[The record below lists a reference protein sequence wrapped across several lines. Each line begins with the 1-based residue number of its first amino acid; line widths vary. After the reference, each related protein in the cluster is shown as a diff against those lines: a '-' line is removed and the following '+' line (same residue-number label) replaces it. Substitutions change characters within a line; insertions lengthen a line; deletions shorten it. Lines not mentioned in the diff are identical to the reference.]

1 MPQETNLNV
10 NPYFDDFDKNKNY
23 YRVLFK
29 PGSPVQAR
37 ELSTLQSIL
46 QNQIEQFGTHFFK
59 EGSKVIPGNLSYD
72 NNFTCVQVEDAF
84 LGIPVSLYLNQLV
97 GLRITGA
104 RSGVTATI
112 KKILSKEDSDRGNIT
127 LYIKYEK
134 SGGDFTTEKFS
145 DGESL
150 SASKDIVYG
159 ASVIAA
165 NEPFANTLAFGATAT
180 GSAMSIGEGVYF
192 IRGTFAQ
199 VQSETL
205 VLNQYNN
212 VPSYRIGFDVQEDF
226 ISADEDTSL
235 NDNAAGFT
243 NFAAPGADRLRI
255 VISLMKK
262 DLDDTNDQNF
272 IEIARVQQGE
282 LQTFV
287 KETQYNLINDT
298 LAARTY
304 DESGDYYVKPFEVFA
319 KESLN
324 DQIGNKGIYTSEQKT
339 QSGNIPSDDLMVMQI
354 SPGKAYVKGYPIE
367 KISTGFIDVPKPRS
381 TKTIEQEAVTY
392 STGDPLFV
400 NNVFGSPSLG
410 IGTTATVSLIDR
422 RRGNNGSEIGLA
434 RLYDFKAQSGSFVN
448 ETTEYETRLFDIKTF
463 TNIKV
468 GTAITSLTASD
479 HIQGARSGATGFVKS
494 SGTNVSDF
502 SLIDVAG
509 RFVKDESILINGVQN
524 GRVITKV
531 DSFGFNDVKSLKSA
545 VGVSTFEAD
554 VVLDE
559 AVKLTNLISGNF
571 RLSNNSGNTGIITAS
586 GKNFAGIVT
595 SNSIVSYT
603 VPGETLPRF
612 NRITGVST
620 DGDEINVSGIT
631 SVTGI
636 CNGGVLDGLIPG
648 SLDVNDLVIRNTSFQ
663 VGANSLLTPVSRK
676 NIASLDVTTTNL
688 QFRKQ
693 YSDITVANGAFTS
706 PNAGTDLFFQP
717 FDEER
722 YFISYNDGRIEPL
735 KSSQVTIA
743 ADKKTV
749 SFVGLSSV
757 SGKANLFATVLK
769 SKVKNKLKRVND
781 ANVVNITR
789 STLTS
794 SGIGTNTLN
803 DGLTNSRVFGTRV
816 QDRKISLN
824 VPDVAQ
830 LLAVFESNN
839 AGDADLPAV
848 TLTAYSG
855 PSGNNSDLI
864 VGEQIIGL
872 DSNAVGLVVE
882 KPNVNTVGIVLL
894 NQNVF
899 SIGEK
904 VKASKT
910 NITAL
915 VTATTAGDRNITDE
929 FKLNPNQK
937 ATYYDYSFI
946 ERKKEFEPPT
956 NRLKVVF
963 KNFFVTSDDTGDFFN
978 ASSYSDDSRKI
989 IPIDRNYDVYLSDL
1003 IDIRPRVA
1011 EYNTSSTTSPFDFAS
1026 RSFSSQGDSVP
1037 DPLVPEENLI
1047 VTYDYYQPRK
1057 DRIFLDKAGDFIYV
1071 QGVPSD
1077 NPKEPQN
1084 VGDAIEV
1091 AKIELP
1097 AYLRNIDQVK
1107 MIRTKHKRFTMADIG
1122 RLEKRLESVE
1132 YYTRLSLLET
1142 DTANL
1147 NITDANGL
1155 SRFKSGFFV
1164 DNFKKHASHQ
1174 IDHPDFSASTD
1185 AKRGYLRP
1193 GHYTTCLDLI
1203 VGSRS
1208 FIGIGTTANPD
1219 LDLNYLDDIDGDNIK
1234 KTGRLLTL
1242 DYTETEMLKQIYAS
1256 RVENVNPFLIV
1267 YYSGDMTITPDS
1279 DVWMDTKRV
1288 DASITYDTSAYDSA
1302 ISQLGIDKQTGFSE
1316 VNWGAWETNW
1326 VSEEVSET
1334 YVEETVEAL
1343 GNIHPDDLPEGV
1355 QTNLQ
1360 HIANYK
1366 KVLELN
1372 GKWVPK
1378 GAGVIS
1384 GAELITKTF
1393 HQDVEINTQQSR
1405 EGIQYKVT
1413 PKISE
1418 QSLGD
1423 RTLSRD
1429 IIPYMRERNIE
1440 ITTNRMKP
1448 RTQFYVYFDNVD
1460 VTRFT
1465 TPKLLEIEM
1474 ISGVFQVGDRVHGH
1488 HPGAYHKTFNFR
1500 LAAPNHKEGPYN
1512 APTKVLTVNPYDNEA
1527 PVPNVY
1533 STSSTLLNI
1542 DTFHLATQVS
1552 QKFNG
1557 YGAVGMH
1564 LYGSSGAQAKIKSM
1578 RLITDTLGNLKC
1590 CYNIPDPND
1599 NSTPRFETGT
1609 KTLRLTTSPT
1619 NSTVAG
1625 TVTGSAEANFHAKGE
1640 LETVQEQILNIK
1652 TPQIERLGVEEQ
1664 RVLND
1669 KITRRVEGL
1678 QGETEILEIT
1688 GVQYYDPLAQTFRV
1702 DETTGVFITSVDVF
1716 MRDKDEEL
1724 PLTLQVRTVETG
1736 LPTSKILPF
1745 SVVVKDPSEVNV
1757 SEDASIPTTFTF
1769 DSPVYLTGEHEYA
1782 LVLVTPAENYNCWI
1796 SRMGEVDIST
1806 ANLPDEQQVLISQQP
1821 YLGSL
1826 FKSQNGTTWDP
1837 SQYEDMKFTI
1847 RKAVFNTS
1855 PSVGRFFNAESSD
1868 DDEGITPNLQ
1878 SNPIK
1883 TLGRKAI
1890 VGLGVTIPDT
1900 AGLIPGVKIG
1910 QFGNDEAS
1918 AQLINVAGVATVG
1931 GPNDMTIIN
1940 PGVGYTPSNGSF
1952 VYSDIPMI
1960 TETGEGSEAVG
1971 NVTVNNGEISSVT
1984 LTNGGK
1990 NYAVGDT
1997 LGIGTLGLGNGS
2009 GAVISVGLVTER
2021 NSLVITNI
2029 QGSFNTGVGT
2039 VGFNNGSAFLGLDG
2053 TTGVGTTAAGNIGS
2067 GVTISSFDVD
2077 TTEDGLHFRVDHRA
2091 HAMHAFNNLVKI
2103 SGVESDITSTKLTA
2117 DYANTS
2123 TADISVVN
2131 SSNFATFEGVGV
2143 GTTNHGYAIIG
2154 NEIISYTGV
2163 TNGAITGVTTRGID
2177 NTTPQTHDSG
2187 EEVKKY
2193 EFSGVSLR
2201 RINKTHDM
2209 NSPAVTVPNDK
2220 DLDFYHIKL
2229 DMSKNGTNRTAS
2241 GPFPAK
2247 FFSQTKRGGGLAVV
2261 ASQNVQFETITPNIQ
2276 TMTPPGT
2283 NIGARVRTVSATS
2296 IDGSEQSFVDQGFQ
2310 AVSVTGQT
2318 HFETP
2323 RMVASKL
2330 NEDRQLANLPGNK
2343 SLTLEVLMTSNSRN
2357 VSPVIDLD
2365 RVSTVLTTN
2374 RVNSPVSNFATD
2386 SRVNET
2392 GQDPCASTYVSKMVV
2407 LNNPATNI
2415 LVEFAAYRR
2424 TDSDIRVFFKTISE
2438 GSTENSLDRNFE
2450 LFPGHDNIDQNGA
2463 VINPSNNSGL
2473 PDDPVP
2479 ASVGAEFRDYSFT
2492 SRELPPF
2499 TKFQIKIDM
2508 VGTNQAQPPLI
2519 KELRAIA
2526 LA

>member
-84 LGIPVSLYLNQLV
+84 LGIPVSLYTSQLV

-112 KKILSKEDSDRGNIT
+112 KKIISKEDSDRGNIT

-150 SASKDIVYG
+150 SANKNIVYG

-212 VPSYRIGFDVQEDF
+212 TPSYRIGFDVQEDF

-262 DLDDTNDQNF
+262 ELDDTNDQNF
-272 IEIARVQQGE
+272 IEIARVQGGE

-304 DESGDYYVKPFEVFA
+304 DESGDYYVRPFEVFA

-339 QSGNIPSDDLMVMQI
+339 QQGNIPSDDLMVMQI

-422 RRGNNGSEIGLA
+422 RRGNSGSEIGLA
-434 RLYDFKAQSGSFVN
+434 RLYDFKAQSASFVN
-448 ETTEYETRLFDIKTF
+448 ETTQYETRLFDVKTF
-463 TNIKV
+463 TNVQV
-468 GTAITSLTASD
+468 GTAFTSLLAGS
-479 HIQGARSGATGFVKS
+479 HIQGARSGSTGFVRADRTNS
-494 SGTNVSDF
+494 AHFVLSDVSGKF
-502 SLIDVAG
+502 I
-509 RFVKDESILINGVQN
+509 KDESIIVNGVQN
-524 GRVITKV
+524 GRVIIKV
-531 DSFGFNDVKSLKSA
+531 DNFGFNDVKSLKSA

-554 VVLDE
+554 VVLDD
-559 AVKLTNLISGNF
+559 AIKLTNIISGNF
-571 RLSNNSGNTGIITAS
+571 RLSNTSGNTGIITAS
-586 GKNFAGIVT
+586 GKNFAGIIT
-595 SNSIVSYT
+595 SNNIVSYT

-631 SVTGI
+631 SVAGV
-636 CNGGVLDGLIPG
+636 CNGGVLDGLLPG
-648 SLDVNDLVIRNTSFQ
+648 SLDVNDLVLRNTSFQ

-693 YSDITVANGAFTS
+693 YSDITVANSAFTS

-722 YFISYNDGRIEPL
+722 YFISYNDGSIEPL

-769 SKVKNKLKRVND
+769 SKVKNKLKKLND
-781 ANVVNITR
+781 ANVINITR

-803 DGLTNSRVFGTRV
+803 DGLTNSGVFGTRV

-824 VPDVAQ
+824 VPDVVQ
-830 LLAVFESNN
+830 LLAVFESNDS
-839 AGDADLPAV
+839 GDADLPAL

-882 KPNVNTVGIVLL
+882 KPNVNTLGIVLQ

-899 SIGEK
+899 SIGER

-915 VTATTAGDRNITDE
+915 VTATTSGDRNITDE
-929 FKLNPNQK
+929 FKLSPNQK
-937 ATYYDYSFI
+937 STYYDYSFI

-956 NRLKVVF
+956 NRLKIIF
-963 KNFFVTSDDTGDFFN
+963 KNFFVTTDDTGDFFN
-978 ASSYSDDSRKI
+978 ASSYPDDSKKL
-989 IPIDRNYDVYLSDL
+989 IPIDRNYDVFVSDL
-1003 IDIRPRVA
+1003 IDIRPRVS

-1057 DRIFLDKAGDFIYV
+1057 DRIFLDKSGDFIYV

-1097 AYLRNIDQVK
+1097 AYLRSIDQVK

-1147 NITDANGL
+1147 QITDANGL
-1155 SRFKSGFFV
+1155 NRFKSGFFV

-1208 FIGIGTTANPD
+1208 FVGIGATANPN
-1219 LDLNYLDDIDGDNIK
+1219 LDINHLNDIDGDNIK

-1242 DYTETEMLKQIYAS
+1242 DYTETEMLTQIYAS

-1267 YYSGDMTITPDS
+1267 YYSGDMSINPDS

-1302 ISQLGIDKQTGFSE
+1302 IAQLGIDKQTGFSE

-1355 QTNLQ
+1355 QLNVQ
-1360 HIANYK
+1360 HVANYAMVK
-1366 KVLELN
+1366 KLN

-1378 GAGVIS
+1378 GAGVIA
-1384 GAELITKTF
+1384 GAELVTKTF

-1413 PKISE
+1413 PKVDE

-1440 ITTNRMKP
+1440 ITVNRMKP

-1465 TPKLLEIEM
+1465 TPKLLEITM
-1474 ISGVFQVGDRVHGH
+1474 TSGAAFQIGERVRGH
-1488 HPGAYHKTFNFR
+1488 HPDRSHFDFR
-1500 LAAPNHKEGPYN
+1500 CAAPNHKEGPYD

-1527 PVPNVY
+1527 PLPDVY
-1533 STSSTLLNI
+1533 STSSTILNI
-1542 DTFHLATQVS
+1542 DTFSLATQVQGS
-1552 QKFNG
+1552 FFGHVAK
-1557 YGAVGMH
+1557 GMKIF
-1564 LYGSSGAQAKIKSM
+1564 GTTSGAQA
-1578 RLITDTLGNLKC
+1578 
-1590 CYNIPDPND
+1590 
-1599 NSTPRFETGT
+1599 
-1609 KTLRLTTSPT
+1609 
-1619 NSTVAG
+1619 
-1625 TVTGSAEANFHAKGE
+1625 TVTD
-1640 LETVQEQILNIK
+1640 VMK
-1652 TPQIERLGVEEQ
+1652 TPV
-1664 RVLND
+1664 VSS
-1669 KITRRVEGL
+1669 TRKVCAR
-1678 QGETEILEIT
+1678 
-1688 GVQYYDPLAQTFRV
+1688 
-1702 DETTGVFITSVDVF
+1702 
-1716 MRDKDEEL
+1716 
-1724 PLTLQVRTVETG
+1724 
-1736 LPTSKILPF
+1736 
-1745 SVVVKDPSEVNV
+1745 
-1757 SEDASIPTTFTF
+1757 
-1769 DSPVYLTGEHEYA
+1769 
-1782 LVLVTPAENYNCWI
+1782 
-1796 SRMGEVDIST
+1796 
-1806 ANLPDEQQVLISQQP
+1806 
-1821 YLGSL
+1821 GS
-1826 FKSQNGTTWDP
+1826 
-1837 SQYEDMKFTI
+1837 
-1847 RKAVFNTS
+1847 
-1855 PSVGRFFNAESSD
+1855 
-1868 DDEGITPNLQ
+1868 
-1878 SNPIK
+1878 
-1883 TLGRKAI
+1883 
-1890 VGLGVTIPDT
+1890 
-1900 AGLIPGVKIG
+1900 
-1910 QFGNDEAS
+1910 
-1918 AQLINVAGVATVG
+1918 
-1931 GPNDMTIIN
+1931 
-1940 PGVGYTPSNGSF
+1940 
-1952 VYSDIPMI
+1952 
-1960 TETGEGSEAVG
+1960 
-1971 NVTVNNGEISSVT
+1971 
-1984 LTNGGK
+1984 
-1990 NYAVGDT
+1990 
-1997 LGIGTLGLGNGS
+1997 
-2009 GAVISVGLVTER
+2009 
-2021 NSLVITNI
+2021 
-2029 QGSFNTGVGT
+2029 
-2039 VGFNNGSAFLGLDG
+2039 
-2053 TTGVGTTAAGNIGS
+2053 
-2067 GVTISSFDVD
+2067 
-2077 TTEDGLHFRVDHRA
+2077 
-2091 HAMHAFNNLVKI
+2091 
-2103 SGVESDITSTKLTA
+2103 
-2117 DYANTS
+2117 
-2123 TADISVVN
+2123 
-2131 SSNFATFEGVGV
+2131 
-2143 GTTNHGYAIIG
+2143 
-2154 NEIISYTGV
+2154 
-2163 TNGAITGVTTRGID
+2163 
-2177 NTTPQTHDSG
+2177 
-2187 EEVKKY
+2187 
-2193 EFSGVSLR
+2193 
-2201 RINKTHDM
+2201 
-2209 NSPAVTVPNDK
+2209 
-2220 DLDFYHIKL
+2220 
-2229 DMSKNGTNRTAS
+2229 
-2241 GPFPAK
+2241 
-2247 FFSQTKRGGGLAVV
+2247 
-2261 ASQNVQFETITPNIQ
+2261 
-2276 TMTPPGT
+2276 
-2283 NIGARVRTVSATS
+2283 
-2296 IDGSEQSFVDQGFQ
+2296 
-2310 AVSVTGQT
+2310 
-2318 HFETP
+2318 
-2323 RMVASKL
+2323 
-2330 NEDRQLANLPGNK
+2330 
-2343 SLTLEVLMTSNSRN
+2343 
-2357 VSPVIDLD
+2357 
-2365 RVSTVLTTN
+2365 
-2374 RVNSPVSNFATD
+2374 
-2386 SRVNET
+2386 
-2392 GQDPCASTYVSKMVV
+2392 
-2407 LNNPATNI
+2407 
-2415 LVEFAAYRR
+2415 
-2424 TDSDIRVFFKTISE
+2424 
-2438 GSTENSLDRNFE
+2438 
-2450 LFPGHDNIDQNGA
+2450 
-2463 VINPSNNSGL
+2463 
-2473 PDDPVP
+2473 
-2479 ASVGAEFRDYSFT
+2479 
-2492 SRELPPF
+2492 
-2499 TKFQIKIDM
+2499 
-2508 VGTNQAQPPLI
+2508 
-2519 KELRAIA
+2519 
-2526 LA
+2526 